1 MAAASAPATTP
12 AIDALSASRK
22 QIRGSTLL
30 FTGRMLSVGINFAVQ
45 VLIVRYLSK
54 ADFGVFAY
62 GLSLVALGQSI
73 SILGLDKAVSRFLP
87 IYDEDGA
94 HGKMLGTL
102 LLVGGTIFALGLAFI
117 AVVFGFYGMIVGSVG
132 DQGRAL
138 TVLMIL
144 LVLSPIQA
152 LDDVLMATFAVFSRA
167 RSIFVRRY
175 ILAPGLRLAAIL
187 AVLAAQSDVRALAAG
202 YVAGGGLGVVMYAV
216 ILVRTLRAR
225 GLLRGAQLRR
235 LSMPAR
241 EIYGFALPL
250 VTVDLMFAVMN
261 TSNVVMLGHFGTV
274 TDVAD
279 YRVVQPAARLN
290 MLVMT
295 SFGLLFTPL
304 AARLY
309 ARQDRAGIHELYWRT
324 AVWMAVFS
332 FPVFAATFA
341 LALLSLGYYFGVA
354 LGFNGLTLRVYG
366 LVRYSVVISVVA
378 TVANVALNLVLI
390 PAYGAVGAGVGTCAT
405 LVLHNVLKQAGLR
418 HGTGISVFE
427 ARHLRVYGVI
437 VAVGALL
444 LGLQHIAHPNFPV
457 ALVAVAAGSAVVLA
471 LTRDALRVAD
481 MFPEVGRIPVVRRLL
496 T

>member
-1 MAAASAPATTP
+1 
-12 AIDALSASRK
+12 
-22 QIRGSTLL
+22 
-30 FTGRMLSVGINFAVQ
+30 
-45 VLIVRYLSK
+45 
-54 ADFGVFAY
+54 
-62 GLSLVALGQSI
+62 
-73 SILGLDKAVSRFLP
+73 
-87 IYDEDGA
+87 
-94 HGKMLGTL
+94 
-102 LLVGGTIFALGLAFI
+102 
-117 AVVFGFYGMIVGSVG
+117 
-132 DQGRAL
+132 
-138 TVLMIL
+138 
-144 LVLSPIQA
+144 
-152 LDDVLMATFAVFSRA
+152 
-167 RSIFVRRY
+167 
-175 ILAPGLRLAAIL
+175 
-187 AVLAAQSDVRALAAG
+187 
-202 YVAGGGLGVVMYAV
+202 MYAV

-341 LALLSLGYYFGVA
+341 LAGPLTVGMFGERYSGSASILALLSLGYYFGVA